1 MKTPIP
7 FLGWIEEDDLL
18 EFLKLE
24 LNGNSSTYTF
34 GRKRLQEIVEE
45 MENLKQERDFYKDEL
60 ERTNYATTK
69 NNSPS
74 SNQWRTNEFGSLEG
88 ESSKS
93 PKDVEASKPQAV

>member
-34 GRKRLQEIVEE
+34 GKKRLQEIVEE
-45 MENLKQERDFYKDEL
+45 IENLKQERDFYKHEL
-60 ERTNYATTK
+60 ERTNYSTTK
-69 NNSPS
+69 NNS
-74 SNQWRTNEFGSLEG
+74 G
-88 ESSKS
+88 
-93 PKDVEASKPQAV
+93 

>member
-60 ERTNYATTK
+60 ERTNHATTK

-74 SNQWRTNEFGSLEG
+74 SNQWRTNEFSSLEG

>member
-34 GRKRLQEIVEE
+34 GKKRLQEIVEE
-45 MENLKQERDFYKDEL
+45 IENLKQERDFYKHEL
-60 ERTNYATTK
+60 ERTNYSTTK

-74 SNQWRTNEFGSLEG
+74 SNQWRINEFNSLEG
-88 ESSKS
+88 EISKS
-93 PKDVEASKPQAV
+93 TKNVEAPKP

>member
-1 MKTPIP
+1 MKIPIP

-34 GRKRLQEIVEE
+34 GKKRLQEIVEE
-45 MENLKQERDFYKDEL
+45 IENLKQERDFYKDEL
-60 ERTNYATTK
+60 ERTNHATTK

-74 SNQWRTNEFGSLEG
+74 SNQWRTNEFSSLEG

>member
-7 FLGWIEEDDLL
+7 FLGWIEEDYLL
-18 EFLKLE
+18 EFLKQE

-60 ERTNYATTK
+60 ERTNHATTK

-74 SNQWRTNEFGSLEG
+74 SNQWRTNEFSSLEG

>member
-18 EFLKLE
+18 EFLKQE

-60 ERTNYATTK
+60 ERTNHATTK

-74 SNQWRTNEFGSLEG
+74 SNQ
-88 ESSKS
+88 
-93 PKDVEASKPQAV
+93 

>member
-18 EFLKLE
+18 EFLKQE

-45 MENLKQERDFYKDEL
+45 MENLKRERDFYKDEL
-60 ERTNYATTK
+60 ERTNHATTK

-74 SNQWRTNEFGSLEG
+74 SNQWRTNEFSSLEG

>member
-18 EFLKLE
+18 EFLKQE

-60 ERTNYATTK
+60 ERTNHATTK
-69 NNSPS
+69 NNPPS
-74 SNQWRTNEFGSLEG
+74 SNQWRTNEFSSLEG

>member
-18 EFLKLE
+18 EFLKQE

-60 ERTNYATTK
+60 ERTNHATTK

-74 SNQWRTNEFGSLEG
+74 SNQWRTNEFSSLEG